1 MTFPARHG
9 LSLIS
14 LAMAGLLTGCS
25 AGGNFNI
32 QSSAK
37 PANLPALPSLRVAVN
52 PKAEG
57 SDEVLADV
65 RSAIVAQLIS
75 SGRFSTVIVANAP
88 TDLVMNADIEKFAK
102 VTVGERILVGT
113 LAGRNRVNLT
123 VQIIQPSTNTIVE
136 TYEAT
141 GESAAHPLSSE
152 SGLSDAVREAAKE
165 VAAGATF

>member
-1 MTFPARHG
+1 MTAVHRSTQPVVVVTALF
-9 LSLIS
+9 
-14 LAMAGLLTGCS
+14 LAACS
-25 AGGNFNI
+25 AGGSFTV

-37 PANLPALPSLRVAVN
+37 PANLPPSPSLRVAVN
-52 PKAEG
+52 PIADG

-75 SGRFSTVIVANAP
+75 TGRFSRVVVASEP
-88 TDLVMNADIEKFAK
+88 TDLVMDADIIKFAK

-113 LAGRNRVNLT
+113 LAGRNRVNLSVKI
-123 VQIIQPSTNTIVE
+123 VQPPANTLIE
-136 TYEAT
+136 AYEAD